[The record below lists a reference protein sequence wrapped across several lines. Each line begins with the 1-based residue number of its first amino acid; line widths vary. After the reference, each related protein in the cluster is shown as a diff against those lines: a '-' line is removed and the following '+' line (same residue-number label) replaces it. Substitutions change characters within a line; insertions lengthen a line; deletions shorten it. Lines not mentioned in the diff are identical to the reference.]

1 LGPKAGLKIGIYS
14 STSAGA
20 SIGGAEYSIGVLAEA
35 LGQSYEVEIVHHSPS
50 LTAQQVEKFFDVDLS
65 TVRFR
70 YVEPEPNPFGGSHG
84 SARRYQEAREWQR
97 EVSYP
102 YELFINFTHHIPP
115 FCHARM
121 GVLIVL
127 FPFYNPVTFWPFRV
141 DGSDTSSV
149 LWRFAREFY
158 YNWEWKRRM
167 ASYALKLTNSGF
179 TARWTR
185 TRWGIKSHVL
195 YPPVDVDCQAIE
207 KKENLVL
214 SVGRFTP
221 LKKHLEMAAVFTGLN
236 LNELGQ
242 WTWICAG
249 TVADSADSRTYYEKV
264 ARYATSHKVRL
275 TPDIDRLTLKQFYES
290 SKIFWHAAGLD
301 EDDSVRPELSEHF
314 GMATVEAMA
323 AGCVPVVINK
333 GGQREIIDHGVNGF
347 LWNTVDE
354 LRDYTKQLA
363 KNETLRLRMSA
374 AARLRARDFS
384 RENFVAHFR
393 ELVESLVSKRHLWT
407 TGGFLPPLKQRSP
420 AGV

>member
-1 LGPKAGLKIGIYS
+1 MKIGIYS

-20 SIGGAEYSIGVLAEA
+20 SVGGAEYSIAVLAEA
-35 LGQSYEVEIVHHSPS
+35 LGRSYDVEIVHHSTS
-50 LTAQQVEKFFDVDLS
+50 LTAQQVEKFFDVDLN
-65 TVRFR
+65 TVNFR
-70 YVEPEPNPFGGSHG
+70 YVEPEPNPFVASRR
-84 SARRYQEAREWQR
+84 SARRYPEAKEWQR

-127 FPFYNPVTFWPFRV
+127 FPFYNPLAFWPFRV
-141 DGSDTSSV
+141 DAYDTSSV
-149 LWRFAREFY
+149 LWKFARKTY

-167 ASYALKLTNSGF
+167 ASYALKLTNSAF

-185 TRWGIKSHVL
+185 TRWGINSHVL
-195 YPPVDVDCQAIE
+195 YPPVDVDYQAIE

-214 SVGRFTP
+214 SVGRFTT
-221 LKKHLEMAAVFTGLN
+221 LKKQVEMAAIFSGLS
-236 LNELGQ
+236 LNELDD
-242 WTWICAG
+242 WKWICAG
-249 TVADSADSRTYYEKV
+249 TVADSADSRTYYERV
-264 ARYATSHKVRL
+264 ARSATSHKVRL
-275 TPDIDRLTLKQFYES
+275 APDIDRQTLKHFYES
-290 SKIFWHAAGLD
+290 SKIFWHAAGLN

-314 GMATVEAMA
+314 GMSTVEAMA

-354 LRDYTKQLA
+354 LREYSKQLA

-374 AARLRARDFS
+374 AARLRARDFG
-384 RENFVAHFR
+384 RERFVAHFR
-393 ELVESLVSKRHLWT
+393 ELVESLFFKRHLWT
-407 TGGFLPPLKQRSP
+407 RGGSQAFKQRSP
-420 AGV
+420 ARV